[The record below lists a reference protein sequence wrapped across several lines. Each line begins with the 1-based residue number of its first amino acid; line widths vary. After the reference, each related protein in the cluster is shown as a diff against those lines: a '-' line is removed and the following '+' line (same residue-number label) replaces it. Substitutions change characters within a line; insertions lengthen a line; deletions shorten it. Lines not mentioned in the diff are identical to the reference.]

1 VPIPGVDSIHTH
13 YFINVTSSTSLTTLQ
28 LVLFRWDTNINS
40 KRPSARHAAK
50 ICQLQAPEMCGLV
63 VEVVASAAAEEQYLP
78 GILPPASLSSLQCS
92 LMRAGASIGSVEKV
106 AATMKHAVGKH
117 GACRA
122 AGAARTQCPSLTR
135 VRAIILLMVLGAV
148 RMTHAEGA
156 KSALRAVGAV
166 QTAPKTD
173 GEDAQSC
180 EKYRT

>member
-1 VPIPGVDSIHTH
+1 
-13 YFINVTSSTSLTTLQ
+13 
-28 LVLFRWDTNINS
+28 
-40 KRPSARHAAK
+40 
-50 ICQLQAPEMCGLV
+50 
-63 VEVVASAAAEEQYLP
+63 
-78 GILPPASLSSLQCS
+78 
-92 LMRAGASIGSVEKV
+92 MRAGASIGSVEKV
-106 AATMKHAVGKH
+106 AATMKHAVGKQS
-117 GACRA
+117 ACRA

-135 VRAIILLMVLGAV
+135 VRAIILSMGAV